1 MGCCTSNVEKFSN
14 HRNFNS
20 VLPELDAVTS
30 SYNGPYSINDPFTI
44 FEGLTVNPLG
54 LAFCQGNLKKLKT
67 LKELCRADV
76 KQMEL
81 MFTKQNISPFEI
93 LFKKGHLEVMKY
105 YLPIFMLNCDV
116 KLTENSLLQKPL
128 LLQAV
133 RHKHLHIIKYIH
145 SYFIDVEPPPAFS
158 VHAVDHDR
166 SENSALIACKNQDL
180 PMVKYLYEDCKVNFC
195 VKNNKNQTPLILAGL
210 ASEDSELCY
219 ELVKYLIEKVGLSTT
234 VDYEYLIEVFENPR
248 VRNLIRQNF
257 LELESSFVS
266 ETASRISEIT
276 GFGKKEEDMTI
287 SDMNFF

>member
-1 MGCCTSNVEKFSN
+1 MEFAISYVQLVN
-14 HRNFNS
+14 
-20 VLPELDAVTS
+20 LPPKA
-30 SYNGPYSINDPFTI
+30 
-44 FEGLTVNPLG
+44 
-54 LAFCQGNLKKLKT
+54 
-67 LKELCRADV
+67 
-76 KQMEL
+76 
-81 MFTKQNISPFEI
+81 SP
-93 LFKKGHLEVMKY
+93 
-105 YLPIFMLNCDV
+105 
-116 KLTENSLLQKPL
+116 TQ
-128 LLQAV
+128 Q
-133 RHKHLHIIKYIH
+133 
-145 SYFIDVEPPPAFS
+145 
-158 VHAVDHDR
+158 
-166 SENSALIACKNQDL
+166 
-180 PMVKYLYEDCKVNFC
+180 DCKVNFC